1 MFGIFDT
8 IKDGLIGVIG
18 YFVDLIPGIGNFDVL
33 TVPELIHQIATA
45 CKFFLP
51 MNDIYTIFV
60 LTCGITLLRIALS
73 ILHLFKSFTSSILSK
88 LF

>member
-1 MFGIFDT
+1 MFKLFDT
-8 IKDGLIGVIG
+8 IKDGLIGIVG
-18 YFVDLIPGIGNFDVL
+18 FFVDLIPGINSFDVL
-33 TVPELIHQIATA
+33 TVPELINQISTA

-51 MNDIYTIFV
+51 MDDIYNIFV
-60 LTCGITLLRIALS
+60 LTCCITLLRIALS